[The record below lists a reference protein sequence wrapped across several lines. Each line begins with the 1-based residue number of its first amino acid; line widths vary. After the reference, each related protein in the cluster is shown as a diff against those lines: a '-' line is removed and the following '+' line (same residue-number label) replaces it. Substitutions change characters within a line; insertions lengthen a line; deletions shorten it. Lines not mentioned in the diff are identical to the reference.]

1 MQASSLTG
9 KCASKLTIP
18 SEKPFSSLK
27 VGQESM
33 ERTYYE
39 HATHEQPDGTK
50 CLSNFSRFGTDYSN
64 RISINTKPGDFKVPV
79 KNANTLR
86 KIT

>member
-1 MQASSLTG
+1 MQALSHTG
-9 KCASKLTIP
+9 KYFHNLTAI

-27 VGQESM
+27 VGQESS

-39 HATHEQPDGTK
+39 QATHEQPDGKK

-64 RISINTKPGDFKVPV
+64 RISNNTKTGDFVVP
-79 KNANTLR
+79 
-86 KIT
+86 

>member
-1 MQASSLTG
+1 MQASSPTG
-9 KCASKLTIP
+9 KFLAGLTLH

-33 ERTYYE
+33 ERSYYE

-64 RISINTKPGDFKVPV
+64 RISLNTKPGDFKVPN
-79 KNANTLR
+79 KNANTLS
-86 KIT
+86 K